1 MNTGLVLGAVGAS
14 AAFLPS
20 SEVALS
26 KTWSNKADRTV
37 FYTSVGAAD
46 AIIVAAGYFA
56 SREDKDYDILF
67 VSMVAAMI
75 ISFYYY
81 YLFTLEVSQ

>member
-1 MNTGLVLGAVGAS
+1 MNTPVLLGAVGAS
-14 AAFLPS
+14 AVFLPS
-20 SEVALS
+20 SELALS
-26 KTWSNKADRTV
+26 KSWSNKADRTV

-56 SREDKDYDILF
+56 SKENKDYDILF
-67 VSMVAAMI
+67 VSVVAAMV

-81 YLFTLEVSQ
+81 YLFNLEVSQ

>member
-1 MNTGLVLGAVGAS
+1 M
-14 AAFLPS
+14 
-20 SEVALS
+20 
-26 KTWSNKADRTV
+26 
-37 FYTSVGAAD
+37 
-46 AIIVAAGYFA
+46 AAGYFA
-56 SREDKDYDILF
+56 GREDKDYDILF